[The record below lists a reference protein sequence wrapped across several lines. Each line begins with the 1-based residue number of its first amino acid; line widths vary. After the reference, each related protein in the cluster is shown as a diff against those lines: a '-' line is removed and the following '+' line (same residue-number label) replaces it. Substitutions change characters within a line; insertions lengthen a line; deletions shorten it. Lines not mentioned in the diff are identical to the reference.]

1 MILILCSYLDL
12 VNHNPDCE
20 NYQPIVIGFISST
33 TFFMAIL
40 SIMAAISFTVI
51 LILIKTKAK
60 IQRELNLLKKSVK
73 GTSIYEDII
82 DLYPQNINTDGNV
95 AYGNIAHSQ
104 KPVDTTYSQKT
115 ILPVTIT
122 VI

>member
-1 MILILCSYLDL
+1 
-12 VNHNPDCE
+12 
-20 NYQPIVIGFISST
+20 
-33 TFFMAIL
+33 
-40 SIMAAISFTVI
+40 MAAISFTVI